1 MKKKLLMAAV
11 GAALVAGPTVA
22 VHAATT
28 LYGHMHMSYDR
39 MDNDNNQENGILA
52 NNSSRFGI
60 KGSEDVGGG
69 LKAIYQVES
78 GTFQADDGSN
88 GFGGTLRNTFVGFSG
103 GWGTVKI
110 GRHDTPFKEIGRKLD
125 DFNEQ
130 FGDARSLIGMQG
142 TNSGA
147 VPALFGTFDNRVSNM
162 IRYDTPKF
170 GGGFNASIM
179 QTSNSSSSDGFTNSG
194 QKENSLK
201 VEYASGP
208 IWVGLGWVEQGA
220 GSTNDPTAI
229 RLSGSYTFND
239 IELGLLWE
247 TMSDL
252 GGTSGADRDS
262 MGFFASYKMGNN
274 KLKLNYVKL
283 DEIDNAANTGADMIA
298 IGVNHSMSKTV
309 TLYANY
315 ATTSNDPNAAF
326 SIVSN
331 AVGHDGNALAPAAGK
346 DMTGYTLGT
355 IIKF

>member
-78 GTFQADDGSN
+78 GTFQADDGSG
-88 GFGGTLRNTFVGFSG
+88 GFGATLRNTFVGFSG

-110 GRHDTPFKEIGRKLD
+110 GRHDTPMKEVGRKLD

-130 FGDARSLIGMQG
+130 FGDARTLIG
-142 TNSGA
+142 NAGA
-147 VPALFGTFDNRVSNM
+147 FDLRVSNM

-170 GGGFNASIM
+170 GGGFTASIM
-179 QTSNSSSSDGFTNSG
+179 QTSNNGSNDNLGNTNN
-194 QKENSLK
+194 KVNSLNAQ
-201 VEYASGP
+201 YSSGP
-208 IWVGLGWVEQGA
+208 IWAGLAWEEQGVT
-220 GSTNDPTAI
+220 GSNDNPTNI
-229 RLSGSYTFND
+229 RLMGSYTFND
-239 IELGLLWE
+239 IELGLLWDM
-247 TMSDL
+247 MSDL
-252 GGTSGADRDS
+252 GGVAGADRDAL
-262 MGFFASYKMGNN
+262 GLFASYKMGNN
-274 KLKLNYVKL
+274 KLKFNYIKL
-283 DEIDNAANTGADMIA
+283 DELDNTPNTGADMIA
-298 IGVNHSMSKTV
+298 IGVNHSLSKTV

-315 ATTSNDPNAAF
+315 AATSNDNLAANGV
-326 SIVSN
+326 VSG
-331 AVGHDGNALAPAAGK
+331 AAGHDSNVLAPALGK
-346 DMTGYTLGT
+346 DYTGYSLGT